1 MKKLAIFGT
10 GGFAKELLDLAL
22 DQGYT
27 EICFLA
33 RVVSEKQQLLGF
45 PVVSETSL
53 IHFQDFDF
61 VIGVAEPK
69 VRKKIYE
76 SYPNLSY
83 PNLIHSQAS
92 LGYGIYDSLQTSKGV
107 VIAAGARIT
116 NSCKFGNFI
125 IISFNSTIGHDCK
138 LGDYVSVMPGVNVSG
153 CVQLKEAVYIGTNA
167 TILPGTSCDHLK
179 CLDENSIIGASSL
192 VLKDTQANKTY
203 VGSPARELNK
213 HD

>member
-27 EICFLA
+27 EICFLE
-33 RVVSEKQQLLGF
+33 RIVSEKQQLLGF
-45 PVVSETSL
+45 PIVSESSL
-53 IHFQDFDF
+53 VQLEGFDF

-69 VRKKIYE
+69 IRKKIYE
-76 SYPNLSY
+76 SYPYLSY

-92 LGYGIYDSLQTSKGV
+92 LGYGVHDSLQTSKGI

-116 NSCKFGNFI
+116 NSCTFGNFI

-138 LGDYVSVMPGVNVSG
+138 FGNYVSIMPGVNVSG

-167 TILPGTSCDHLK
+167 TILPGKSDDHPK
-179 CLDENSIIGASSL
+179 YLDDNSVIGASAL